1 MPTLTIIQKKRKFTP
16 MLPHKILIGGQFI
29 GLMRTPSVRIDIP
42 QGLYEVTIQSIFP
55 FIKTAAIVKIEEGV
69 DNVLEFEDKEKY
81 WDMVFSLDMVLW
93 IASLFVELQK
103 PYSTIYHIVSEGL
116 FAIWLIHI
124 VVIRKKYF
132 RISTYHRV
140 TSC

>member
-55 FIKTAAIVKIEEGV
+55 FIKTAAIVKIEDGV

-93 IASLFVELQK
+93 IASLFIELQK
-103 PYSTIYHIVSEGL
+103 PYSTI
-116 FAIWLIHI
+116 
-124 VVIRKKYF
+124 
-132 RISTYHRV
+132 
-140 TSC
+140 

>member
-16 MLPHKILIGGQFI
+16 MLPHKILIGGQII

-55 FIKTAAIVKIEEGV
+55 FIKTSAIVKIEEGV

-81 WDMVFSLDMVLW
+81 WDMVFSP
-93 IASLFVELQK
+93 S
-103 PYSTIYHIVSEGL
+103 GL
-116 FAIWLIHI
+116 SI
-124 VVIRKKYF
+124 
-132 RISTYHRV
+132 
-140 TSC
+140 

>member
-1 MPTLTIIQKKRKFTP
+1 MAKLTIIQKKRRCTP
-16 MLPHKILIGGQFI
+16 LLPHKILIGGQFI

-55 FIKTAAIVKIEEGV
+55 FIKTAAIVKIEDGV

-93 IASLFVELQK
+93 IASLFIKLQK

-124 VVIRKKYF
+124 IAIRNKYF
-132 RISTYHRV
+132 KISTYHKV
-140 TSC
+140 LH

>member
-1 MPTLTIIQKKRKFTP
+1 

-29 GLMRTPSVRIDIP
+29 GLMRMPSVRIDIP
-42 QGLYEVTIQSIFP
+42 QDLYEVTIKSIFP

-93 IASLFVELQK
+93 IASMFIELQK

-124 VVIRKKYF
+124 IVIRNKYF
-132 RISTYHRV
+132 KISTYHKV
-140 TSC
+140 LH